1 MKGLSDEP
9 QYSIDLLDGGTLL
22 HHVVDN
28 HISEQTLVMH
38 LKQCRALV
46 LKIYFLLRRH
56 DNIFQRRD
64 LCFTRT

>member
-1 MKGLSDEP
+1 MKGLYDEP

-38 LKQCRALV
+38 LE
-46 LKIYFLLRRH
+46 LKM
-56 DNIFQRRD
+56 
-64 LCFTRT
+64 